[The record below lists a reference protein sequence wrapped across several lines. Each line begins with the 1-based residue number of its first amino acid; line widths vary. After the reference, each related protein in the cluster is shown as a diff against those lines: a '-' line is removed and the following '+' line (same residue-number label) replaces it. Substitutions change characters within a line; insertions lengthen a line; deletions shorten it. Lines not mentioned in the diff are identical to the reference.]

1 MSAPVVSGFTEG
13 TQLPLLPPP
22 RRNVSSLSKLEK
34 GIGPGVDL
42 HQDIQVR
49 EINGVILAS
58 CDRGEGW
65 YSCRDLSRDCDSRH
79 HETKHT
85 QPSMHT
91 RPPQSNCWVQP
102 QRERSPT
109 AGADLRGRASYRG
122 DNLLTTCAARII
134 YSQLGCNTRRTAC
147 GSSN

>member
-79 HETKHT
+79 HE
-85 QPSMHT
+85 
-91 RPPQSNCWVQP
+91 QSTLSHRCIHVLRNQIVGYSHSANDHQ
-102 QRERSPT
+102 QQGPT
-109 AGADLRGRASYRG
+109 
-122 DNLLTTCAARII
+122 
-134 YSQLGCNTRRTAC
+134 C
-147 GSSN
+147 GEGQVIVETIC